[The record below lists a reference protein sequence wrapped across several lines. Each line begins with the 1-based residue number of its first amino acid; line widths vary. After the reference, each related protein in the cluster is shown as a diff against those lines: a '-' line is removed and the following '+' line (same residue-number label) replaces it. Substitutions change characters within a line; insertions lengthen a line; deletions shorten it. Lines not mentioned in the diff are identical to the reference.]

1 MNHAHFRAFDW
12 STYHLGNPIGCRN
25 KNYRP
30 RVHETINDYMYGII
44 LRDNTT
50 ARPTSHE
57 WQKANG
63 CEHASGV
70 IGPHDL
76 VLLPLFLI
84 DGKPVYVG
92 DEIMDEKGRT
102 VIAQPEHD
110 NILNTWRWPTANIET
125 RLTEDEIQNEQ
136 RKFLERHHT
145 TAAEDRR
152 DLINFAIARAV
163 SDGDVIPAE
172 VHRAALK
179 EEHEKARR
187 LRGTDH
193 FLDIDD
199 VGAHVGRIYGSREA
213 IDLIRLRFKGLV

>member
-1 MNHAHFRAFDW
+1 M
-12 STYHLGNPIGCRN
+12 GNPIGCRN

-44 LRDNTT
+44 LRDN
-50 ARPTSHE
+50 AASRPTSHE
-57 WQKANG
+57 WQKSNG
-63 CEHASGV
+63 CEHANGI

-102 VIAQPEHD
+102 VIAAPEHD
-110 NILNTWRWPTANIET
+110 NILGAWRWPTPKFKTSLSGDFLYKYFVDFNGEIENSF
-125 RLTEDEIQNEQ
+125 E
-136 RKFLERHHT
+136 
-145 TAAEDRR
+145 
-152 DLINFAIARAV
+152 AV
-163 SDGDVIPAE
+163 SSLVLNQAVKDGQVIPAE
-172 VHRAALK
+172 THRAALK

-213 IDLIRLRFKGLV
+213 IEIIRQRFSENGK